1 MHRYTCRSPQ
11 APKPSPVSITF
22 LLSISQST
30 SPSLS
35 VFLTLPHTSSQGRS
49 LANLIQNLLRGF
61 YPLKGSFSLS
71 LLPLLTETSGSLN
84 SLFTTLCLVAILCWT
99 EKVLYSCVL
108 KLETKL
114 MTVKQ
119 NNTIQTIW
127 FSMERHW
134 KIPER
139 GVARL
144 GKQMSKYIHVHAN
157 S

>member
-49 LANLIQNLLRGF
+49 PPNLIQNLLRGF

-84 SLFTTLCLVAILCWT
+84 SLFTTLYLVGQKKCIQLRT
-99 EKVLYSCVL
+99 EAGNKADDS
-108 KLETKL
+108 ETKQYYSNYL
-114 MTVKQ
+114 
-119 NNTIQTIW
+119 IQ
-127 FSMERHW
+127 H
-134 KIPER
+134 
-139 GVARL
+139 
-144 GKQMSKYIHVHAN
+144 GKTLEN
-157 S
+157 SRKGSCEVG